1 MKLPTWR
8 GALLPSLA
16 LLLAA
21 IAPARAARRHSSFS
35 RSAASYASTLSQ
47 PRAGPYAYEWD
58 EAYFPAWVD
67 NYNFNANT
75 SQATYQ
81 ERYLVNNASW
91 GGPGSPIFFYCGNE
105 GFIELFANN
114 TGFLWETA
122 VQFKSLV
129 VFAEHRFY
137 GLSLPFGDASF
148 EIDNLALLSA
158 EQAIADYA
166 WLISSLKANLSAT
179 NSPVVLFGGSYGGML
194 AAWMRI
200 KFPSAAVGA
209 IASSAPILQIP
220 GVMDPAAYM
229 SIVTADFTRANPLAL
244 MGVYNTFSAIQDAG
258 ATQAG
263 RDEISSTLGLCAP
276 LESLD
281 DAYGVIGWLENA
293 IGFMAMADYPYP
305 ANFLGPMPAYPCS
318 VAAEAYTAENGTL
331 TELLTMARNGI
342 AQIFYNFTAQAGSC
356 FNLSSQSPPGLQG
369 DGWGVQC
376 CHEVVQPIG
385 TYGPPS
391 DFFLPSPFNETASI
405 EGCQQSY
412 NGTTPRPTWVQIE
425 YGGWDL
431 DGVSN
436 IFFANGELDP
446 WRSGGITTN
455 LTGTIDVTSFT
466 IAGGAHH
473 LDLRAANAADPDSVR
488 QARELSVEAITR
500 WCKAFYQRRGMEQRV

>member
-1 MKLPTWR
+1 MGLQATR
-8 GALLPSLA
+8 RALLPSLA

-21 IAPARAARRHSSFS
+21 FAPARAARRHSAFS
-35 RSAASYASTLSQ
+35 RSAASYAATLSR
-47 PRAGPYAYEWD
+47 PRSGPYAYEWD

-81 ERYLVNNASW
+81 ERYLINNSSW

-114 TGFLWETA
+114 TGFLWESA
-122 VQFKSLV
+122 VAFKALV

-244 MGVYNTFSAIQDAG
+244 MGVYNTFVAIQSAG

-293 IGFMAMADYPYP
+293 IGFMAMADCKYATRSYAP
-305 ANFLGPMPAYPCS
+305 APLAP
-318 VAAEAYTAENGTL
+318 
-331 TELLTMARNGI
+331 
-342 AQIFYNFTAQAGSC
+342 
-356 FNLSSQSPPGLQG
+356 SS
-369 DGWGVQC
+369 
-376 CHEVVQPIG
+376 I
-385 TYGPPS
+385 
-391 DFFLPSPFNETASI
+391 
-405 EGCQQSY
+405 
-412 NGTTPRPTWVQIE
+412 
-425 YGGWDL
+425 
-431 DGVSN
+431 
-436 IFFANGELDP
+436 
-446 WRSGGITTN
+446 
-455 LTGTIDVTSFT
+455 
-466 IAGGAHH
+466 
-473 LDLRAANAADPDSVR
+473 
-488 QARELSVEAITR
+488 
-500 WCKAFYQRRGMEQRV
+500 